1 MGLPQGSVIASSVS
15 SIYTNDSYK
24 VMGYSINDPVPNYTI
39 LHTHT
44 HTHTDMLGCFVG
56 FLECTECNL
65 TESTSIFI
73 IVDAAYFISSALE
86 HI

>member
-1 MGLPQGSVIASSVS
+1 MGLPQGSVIASSVF

-24 VMGYSINDPVPNYTI
+24 VMGHSINDPVPNYTI

-44 HTHTDMLGCFVG
+44 DMLGCFVG
-56 FLECTECNL
+56 FLKCTECNL

-73 IVDAAYFISSALE
+73 IVDTAYFISSALE